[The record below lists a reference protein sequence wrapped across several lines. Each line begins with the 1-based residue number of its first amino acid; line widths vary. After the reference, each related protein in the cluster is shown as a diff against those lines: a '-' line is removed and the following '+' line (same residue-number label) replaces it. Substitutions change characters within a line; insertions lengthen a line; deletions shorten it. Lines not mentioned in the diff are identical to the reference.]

1 MIENL
6 KTYKVYFFLVLCV
19 LFWSGNF
26 ILGRFIKDDITPIEL
41 SFFRWIFA
49 LIFILPFSLK
59 YMNLKKCIK
68 ITKENFF
75 ILSVLSILG
84 ITLFNTIVYIALQTT
99 QATNALLINSTT
111 PLIVL
116 LLSVL
121 ILRNKIS
128 KIQVLG
134 FLLSTFGVV
143 FIVLQ
148 ADFSKID
155 NFTFNHG
162 DIWIIVSA
170 TIWALYSIF
179 LRFKPK
185 ELNHVEL
192 FTTIVFLGIIYLI
205 PLYLYQ
211 GYSIKDEIDIFYNN
225 WQIIFY
231 VSFFASVL
239 SFYFWNYAVS
249 QIGPEKSSQFAH
261 LMPVFGAILA
271 YIFLNET
278 VEFYHLIGACFIGV
292 GIYLSLFLAKH

>member
-155 NFTFNHG
+155 NFAFNHG

>member
-1 MIENL
+1 MIE
-6 KTYKVYFFLVLCV
+6 KIKIYKVYFFLVLCV

-26 ILGRFIKDDITPIEL
+26 ILGRFIKDEISPIEL
-41 SFFRWIFA
+41 AFFRWIFA
-49 LIFILPFSLK
+49 LIFIFPFSLK

-68 ITKENFF
+68 ITKDHFF
-75 ILSVLSILG
+75 ILSILAILG

-116 LLSVL
+116 FLSFL
-121 ILRNKIS
+121 ILGNKIK
-128 KIQVLG
+128 KIQILG

-143 FIVLQ
+143 FIILE
-148 ADFSKID
+148 ADFTQLS
-155 NFTFNHG
+155 NYTFKHG

-170 TIWALYSIF
+170 TVWALYSIF

-192 FTTIVFLGIIYLI
+192 FTTIVILGIIYLI
-205 PLYLYQ
+205 PIYLYQ
-211 GYSIKDEIDIFYNN
+211 GYSIKEEFKVFYNN

-239 SFYFWNYAVS
+239 SFYFWNYGVS
-249 QIGPEKSSQFAH
+249 QIGPEKCSQFAH
-261 LMPVFGAILA
+261 LMPLFGAILA
-271 YIFLNET
+271 YFFLNET
-278 VEFYHLIGACFIGV
+278 IELYHLIGACFIGV